1 MTNGIRVG
9 SADIERH
16 AALVERL
23 NLLRRKSGALER
35 DQDNRWFDLHV
46 M

>member
-23 NLLRRKSGALER
+23 NLPRRKSGALLVGELGQR
-35 DQDNRWFDLHV
+35 VFH
-46 M
+46 